1 MVHTDCAPSGFSP
14 FSDFLMV
21 VDDLSHFSDLL
32 GCLFTLFAPVSE
44 LEEVMREIR
53 VLYPNYLIAGLL

>member
-1 MVHTDCAPSGFSP
+1 
-14 FSDFLMV
+14 MV
-21 VDDLSHFSDLL
+21 VDDLSNFSDLL

-53 VLYPNYLIAGLL
+53 VLYLNYLIAGLL